1 MHAVG
6 DDAAVEAQF
15 GGTADNARLAAH
27 QRRHS
32 IVEVGYA
39 TKSFGKGAQH
49 IGFCRH
55 GVRGVDADAK
65 LADAADG
72 ARRDAFRRQRD
83 DAVLQ
88 VGGVFFV
95 AGEVFVIGDADEARI
110 MCAVFF
116 RMDERP
122 LEMPAEDAMHMAA
135 RFGDAGDAAQVV
147 VLRVADEGRQHG
159 NGAIGAMRSEDVRE
173 AFRVTV
179 RIHQISAAAVC
190 LRFDET
196 GAENAAV
203 QAANGG
209 VNGQIAVGDDGDG
222 FATVN
227 EQAVLVQHDAIV
239 KDTRALVI
247 EGYGSSWWR

>member
-1 MHAVG
+1 
-6 DDAAVEAQF
+6 
-15 GGTADNARLAAH
+15 
-27 QRRHS
+27 
-32 IVEVGYA
+32 
-39 TKSFGKGAQH
+39 
-49 IGFCRH
+49 
-55 GVRGVDADAK
+55 
-65 LADAADG
+65 
-72 ARRDAFRRQRD
+72 
-83 DAVLQ
+83 
-88 VGGVFFV
+88 
-95 AGEVFVIGDADEARI
+95 
-110 MCAVFF
+110 
-116 RMDERP
+116 
-122 LEMPAEDAMHMAA
+122 MAA
-135 RFGDAGDAAQVV
+135 RLGDAGDAAQVV

-159 NGAIGAMRSEDVRE
+159 DGAIGAMRSEDVRE

-227 EQAVLVQHDAIV
+227 EQAVVVQHDAVV

-247 EGYGSSWWR
+247 EGHGSS